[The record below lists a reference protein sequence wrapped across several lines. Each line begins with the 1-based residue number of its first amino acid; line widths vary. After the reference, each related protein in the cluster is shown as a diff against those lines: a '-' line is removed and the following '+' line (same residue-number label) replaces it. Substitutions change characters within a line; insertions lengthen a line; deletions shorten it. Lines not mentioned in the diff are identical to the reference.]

1 MPIYEY
7 SCNKCKKK
15 FEVMQRI
22 DEKPLTTCPQCGG
35 RVKKVISPSAFVLKG
50 SGWYATDYAGKGS
63 KEVAQKKEPEKKTD
77 SSESAKKDPEKPSAE
92 LPSG

>member
-7 SCNKCKKK
+7 ICNKCKYK

-22 DEKPLTTCPQCGG
+22 DEKPLKICPQC
-35 RVKKVISPSAFVLKG
+35 REKVTKVISPTAFVLKG
-50 SGWYATDYAGKGS
+50 SGWYATDYAGKG
-63 KEVAQKKEPEKKTD
+63 KEEASREKEPEKKPG
-77 SSESAKKDPEKPSAE
+77 SSESAKKNSKKPSKE